1 MAQYLHFRAYINGF
15 TDNFSATWNDTQ
27 YVGRG
32 NSFKSYSGFNRD
44 ISMGFTIIATSKAEL
59 IPMMTKLNF
68 LASTLAPD
76 YSDNGFMRGNIV
88 RMTMGG
94 YLYEVPGVLT
104 SLTYTIPDDTTWE
117 IGINTEGGPDPSVL
131 ELPHRIE
138 VSLAFTPIEDFL
150 PSRQKL
156 TYNEDTGELESVSN
170 QRFISLNNKRGM
182 SNSGYEG
189 DNSII
194 KYRQTVKSQVNE

>member
-1 MAQYLHFRAYINGF
+1 M
-15 TDNFSATWNDTQ
+15 
-27 YVGRG
+27 
-32 NSFKSYSGFNRD
+32 
-44 ISMGFTIIATSKAEL
+44 ATSKAEL

-68 LASTLAPD
+68 LASSLAPD
-76 YSDNGFMRGNIV
+76 YSDTGFMRGNIV

-117 IGINTEGGPDPSVL
+117 IGINAEGGLDPSVS

-138 VSLAFTPIEDFL
+138 VQLSFAPIESFL

-156 TYNEDTGELESVSN
+156 IYDEQTGELKSVSN
-170 QRFISLNNKRGM
+170 QRFISLNNKIGM
-182 SNSGYEG
+182 SNSGYQG
-189 DNSII
+189 SNSII
-194 KYRQTVKSQVNE
+194 EYKQQVKSQTNE